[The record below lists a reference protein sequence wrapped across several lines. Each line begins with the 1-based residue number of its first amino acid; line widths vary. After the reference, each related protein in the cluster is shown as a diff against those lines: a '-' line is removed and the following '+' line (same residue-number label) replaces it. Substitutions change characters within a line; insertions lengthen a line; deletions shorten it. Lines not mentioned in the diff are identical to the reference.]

1 MNKLFTIPIKVDGDK
16 MRATFMQRLLA
27 YLVDIV
33 VISVIVSIF
42 TFSFDNSKLE
52 EINTELNTAMN
63 DLMTATSGGSEA
75 SELNMDEINQKITD
89 LEYDYQKATVLQNSI
104 SVVIYILYFIVFQFL
119 YKGQTLGKK
128 LLKIRVVTKEE
139 KQPTLGTFV
148 IRGII
153 VEGILAT
160 FLSLIAIVVLS
171 KDNYLTIYTWLS
183 MLSSTFIVASAL
195 MVLYRKDRRGL
206 HDMMAKTIVIKE
218 EK

>member
-1 MNKLFTIPIKVDGDK
+1 

-33 VISVIVSIF
+33 VISVVVSIF

-63 DLMTATSGGSEA
+63 DLMTATTGGSEA

-104 SVVIYILYFIVFQFL
+104 SVVIYILYFIAFQFL
-119 YKGQTLGKK
+119 YKGQTVGKK
-128 LLKIRVVTKEE
+128 LLKLRVVTKEE
-139 KQPTLGTFV
+139 KEPSLTTFV
-148 IRGII
+148 VRGII
-153 VEGILAT
+153 IEGILAT
-160 FLSLIAIVVLS
+160 FLSLIAIVLLS
-171 KDNYLTIYTWLS
+171 KDTYLTIYTWLS

>member
-1 MNKLFTIPIKVDGDK
+1 

-33 VISVIVSIF
+33 VISVIVGIF
-42 TFSFDNSKLE
+42 TFSLDNSKLE

-104 SVVIYILYFIVFQFL
+104 SVVIYILYFIIFQFL

-139 KQPTLGTFV
+139 KQPSLGDFV
-148 IRGII
+148 VRGII